1 MPISMTEFQLLS
13 TGALT
18 MDPAGDIDR

>member
-1 MPISMTEFQLLS
+1 MLEFIPDDLLS

-18 MDPAGDIDR
+18 ENQARE